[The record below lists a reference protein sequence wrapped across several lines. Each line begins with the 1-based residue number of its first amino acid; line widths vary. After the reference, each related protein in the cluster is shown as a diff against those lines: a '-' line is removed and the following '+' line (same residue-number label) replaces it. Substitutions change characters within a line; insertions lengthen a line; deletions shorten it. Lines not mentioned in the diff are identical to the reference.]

1 VEVVYRC
8 GTTGVGPRSVTLNG
22 GALPFT
28 RLENP
33 YRAAGVVV
41 PMAAIT
47 ERLVPQRNELVVAL
61 A

>member
-1 VEVVYRC
+1 VVYRC

-33 YRAAGVVV
+33 YRTGGVVV
-41 PMAAIT
+41 PMAAIG
-47 ERLVPQRNELVVAL
+47 ERLATERNELVVAL